1 MSRGQRYGHYQEET
15 WLIDIIGDSNV
26 NGRIIREK
34 LSDKGLNF
42 DKEEFNSFI
51 NFKLKNGV
59 ISYSHQDDNRLF
71 FMDAFIDSL
80 ENDYCLTKEYLRNWK
95 LKELGV

>member
-15 WLIDIIGDSNV
+15 WLIDIIGDSNL

-51 NFKLKNGV
+51 RFKLLNRV
-59 ISYSHQDDNRLF
+59 ITYSNPVI
-71 FMDAFIDSL
+71 IDL
-80 ENDYCLTKEYLRNWK
+80 NENDYCLTKEYLRNWK
-95 LKELGV
+95 LKELGIV

>member
-1 MSRGQRYGHYQEET
+1 MSRGQRHGHYQEET

-51 NFKLKNGV
+51 RFKLLNRV
-59 ISYSHQDDNRLF
+59 ITYSNPVI
-71 FMDAFIDSL
+71 IDLS

-95 LKELGV
+95 LKELGIV

>member
-51 NFKLKNGV
+51 NFKLLNRV
-59 ISYSHQDDNRLF
+59 ITYSNPVI
-71 FMDAFIDSL
+71 IDL
-80 ENDYCLTKEYLRNWK
+80 NENDYDYCLTKEYLRNWK
-95 LKELGV
+95 LKELGI

>member
-15 WLIDIIGDSNV
+15 WLIDIIRDSSV
-26 NGRIIREK
+26 NSRIIREE

-42 DKEEFNSFI
+42 DKVEFSSFI
-51 NFKLKNGV
+51 ISKLNNGV
-59 ISYSHQDDNRLF
+59 IIYSNPVVIDLF
-71 FMDAFIDSL
+71 

-95 LKELGV
+95 LKQLGIV

>member
-26 NGRIIREK
+26 NGSIIREK
-34 LSDKGLNF
+34 LSDKGLSF
-42 DKEEFNSFI
+42 DRVEFNSFI
-51 NFKLKNGV
+51 NFKLLNRV
-59 ISYSHQDDNRLF
+59 ITYSNPVVIDLF
-71 FMDAFIDSL
+71 

-95 LKELGV
+95 LKQLGI

>member
-51 NFKLKNGV
+51 RFKLLNRV
-59 ISYSHQDDNRLF
+59 ITYSNPVI
-71 FMDAFIDSL
+71 IDL
-80 ENDYCLTKEYLRNWK
+80 NENDYCLTKEYLRNWK
-95 LKELGV
+95 LKELGIV